1 MIARLCTRGSSC
13 FSFVL
18 LSFLSSS
25 SSLLLSFVSPAGEE
39 GWSWLEK
46 LQPEKFEYADLRS
59 LTLLYGGQAFGL
71 SRFAEPPSDRLGQ
84 ATKELNCVYEVYTVH
99 QVGLAQ
105 RILGAFASAQ
115 RDDFGHTMALTPDTR
130 SRPSLMRLYTSLN
143 MQAASVSE
151 KLFTHI
157 TIRLKGKMVPRVLVW
172 VQQGFGRTA
181 SPSDAQLVIL
191 ECASSALACA
201 PSPPSSEEVPDPS
214 SDIFRNGVRFRL
226 DDLHS
231 VDFPEENSG
240 MTLGFPEANL
250 HIVFYDDAARQ
261 MWRVALKAQFLKSM
275 DASGNWRQ
283 ALLPSNQNARLV
295 YATKLL

>member
-1 MIARLCTRGSSC
+1 M
-13 FSFVL
+13 
-18 LSFLSSS
+18 
-25 SSLLLSFVSPAGEE
+25 
-39 GWSWLEK
+39 
-46 LQPEKFEYADLRS
+46 
-59 LTLLYGGQAFGL
+59 
-71 SRFAEPPSDRLGQ
+71 
-84 ATKELNCVYEVYTVH
+84 YEVYTVH
-99 QVGLAQ
+99 QLGLAQ
-105 RILGAFASAQ
+105 RILAGFASAQ
-115 RDDFGHTMALTPDTR
+115 RDDFGHTMLISPDTQ

-143 MQAASVSE
+143 IPATQVSE

-181 SPSDAQLVIL
+181 SSSDGQLLIV
-191 ECASSALACA
+191 ECAASALAKPA
-201 PSPPSSEEVPDPS
+201 PESSEEVPAPS
-214 SDIFRNGVRFRL
+214 DDVFRNGVKFKL

-261 MWRVALKAQFLKSM
+261 MWRTALKAQFLKSM
-275 DASGNWRQ
+275 DASGNWKS
-283 ALLPSNQNARLV
+283 LSLPSNTNARLV